1 MNLIISETIIMRF
14 WGFLMRIIRA
24 IDPRITIMPVLVLVM
39 RRLLRFTL
47 VLTPASL
54 TIRCSRGS

>member
-1 MNLIISETIIMRF
+1 MHLIISETIIMRF

-54 TIRCSRGS
+54 TIQCSRGS